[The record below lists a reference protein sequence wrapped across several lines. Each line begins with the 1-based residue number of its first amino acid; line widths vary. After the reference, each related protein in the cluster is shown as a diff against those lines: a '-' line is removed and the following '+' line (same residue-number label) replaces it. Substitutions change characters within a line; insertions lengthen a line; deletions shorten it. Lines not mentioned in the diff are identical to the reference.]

1 VIRVVVDPGVFISAL
16 IGARGGAPDL
26 VVRAFIDDRII
37 VFASPALIAELE
49 RVLARP
55 KFTRYVDERMRR
67 EFVDRIRRHA
77 AVVDDPLAVP
87 AATRDP
93 KDDYLIALPRREEVD
108 AVISGDGDLLD
119 AELDDLAV
127 WTPRQLADRLAAES
141 GPGPQTQP
149 K

>member
-1 VIRVVVDPGVFISAL
+1 
-16 IGARGGAPDL
+16 
-26 VVRAFIDDRII
+26 
-37 VFASPALIAELE
+37 LIAELE

-55 KFTRYVDERMRR
+55 KFMRYVDERMRR
-67 EFVDRIRRHA
+67 ELVDRVRRHA
-77 AVVDDPLAVP
+77 AIVHDPAETP
-87 AATRDP
+87 PATRDP
-93 KDDYLIALPRREEVD
+93 KDDYLVALARSEGVD
-108 AVISGDGDLLD
+108 AVVSGDGDLLE